1 MEEIMTVTDQLLK
14 GFGIMFLV
22 LLALLVFIYAVTLAE
37 MAWKKISN
45 ARKVEDVEKE
55 RDALQAKLEA
65 IEQQLE
71 NLKSNGYR
79 GKERGGDHGD
89 V

>member
-55 RDALQAKLEA
+55 RDALQAKLDA